1 MKIQVILSLILFIVV
16 LVITQPKSQEGFN
29 PYDTCIGQ
37 GYPTDWCLRTAAPGD
52 PADPCTAVPVIT
64 SANGLGYNP
73 IDDLKTSSN

>member
-37 GYPTDWCLRTAAPGD
+37 GYPTDWCLRAAAPGD
-52 PADPCTAVPVIT
+52 AADPCVCPPGQTLYRRYGT
-64 SANGLGYNP
+64 CYCKGYA
-73 IDDLKTSSN
+73 S